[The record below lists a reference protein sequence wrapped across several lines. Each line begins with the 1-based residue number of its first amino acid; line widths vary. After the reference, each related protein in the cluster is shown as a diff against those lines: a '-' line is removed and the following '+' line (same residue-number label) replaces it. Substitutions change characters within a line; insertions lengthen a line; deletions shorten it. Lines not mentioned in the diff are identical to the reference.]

1 MSLPNQLTVLRFVL
15 AFVLFGL
22 LVATDV
28 AHGPAGWPAVVA
40 AALFITAVF
49 TDFLDGYLAR
59 KWGQQSVFGRIADP
73 VADKVIVS
81 GSLIFLASS
90 AWATYY
96 LPVWVVVVILSR
108 EYLVTGLRG
117 FIESRGVAFG
127 ASWDGKLKMVSQ
139 CCLVP
144 ALFLVRA
151 VDLTWG
157 PEPRW
162 LHATLTALAHG
173 FVWLTLG
180 LAVLSGARYVQTAA
194 RLLRRPLAPPGTPP
208 AV

>member
-1 MSLPNQLTVLRFVL
+1 VSLPNQLTVARFVL

-22 LVATDV
+22 LAATDV
-28 AHGPAGWPAVVA
+28 ARGPEGWPALT
-40 AALFITAVF
+40 AALLFMTAVF
-49 TDFLDGYLAR
+49 TDFLDGDLAR

-81 GSLIFLASS
+81 GALIFLVSS
-90 AWATYY
+90 TWARYY
-96 LPVWVVVVILSR
+96 LPVWVVVVILAR

-127 ASWDGKLKMVSQ
+127 ASWDGKLKMISQ

-151 VDLTWG
+151 LDLTWG
-157 PEPRW
+157 PEPAW
-162 LHATLTALAHG
+162 LHATLSGLAHA
-173 FVWLTLG
+173 FVWLTLA
-180 LAVLSGARYVQTAA
+180 LAVVSGVRYVQTAA
-194 RLLRRPLAPPGTPP
+194 KLLSRPLAPPGAPS
-208 AV
+208 A